1 MDVYNNM
8 KYVITEEQ
16 NNRILKLIK
25 QFAESYS
32 EERVIK
38 TEVEVEYDPESDLYI
53 LYPIFYVKNKKE
65 FPHHIYKH
73 MLAQN
78 VEDMIGVPVYTAA
91 ARVKEIEN

>member
-1 MDVYNNM
+1 M
-8 KYVITEEQ
+8 KYVITEDQ

-32 EERVIK
+32 EERVVK
-38 TEVEVEYDPESDLYI
+38 TEVEVEYNPEKDLYV
-53 LYPIFYVKNKKE
+53 LYPIFYVKNKKG

-78 VEDMIGVPVYTAA
+78 VEDMIGVPVHTAA
-91 ARVKEIEN
+91 ARVKEIENQ

>member
-1 MDVYNNM
+1 M
-8 KYVITEEQ
+8 KYIITEDQ

-32 EERVIK
+32 GGQIIK
-38 TEVEVEYDPESDLYI
+38 TEVEVEYDPERDLY
-53 LYPIFYVKNKKE
+53 LLHPIFYVKNKKG

-78 VEDMIGVPVYTAA
+78 VEDMIGVPVHTAA